1 MQEGQRDKGLVRAV
15 TSWGLAATIINTV
28 IGAGIFAVPAD
39 LAKSVGVYAPFAF
52 LICAVAIGAVAI
64 CWAEGGSRVP
74 TSGGAYGYIETAFG
88 PFVAYIAGTL
98 LWFGNAL
105 GNGGVTAALAA
116 IVASLLPRAFAAPVR
131 GAVIV
136 CVIGG
141 IAVVNT
147 RGASRGARLCEGMT
161 LLKMIPLAVFLVAG
175 AAAIHS
181 ANFTQVAPL
190 SSSGFGRAL
199 ILALFAFTGMEGPL
213 SASGEV
219 AHPAKTIPRALA
231 MALLPVILFYVA
243 VQLIAQGTLGSALP
257 HSDAPLAD
265 AMATIHPTLRL
276 LMLAGAAVSMFGYVG
291 SDILGTPRMLFA
303 FAREGM
309 LPRALGRVHP
319 QTHAPHI
326 AILCYAALCI
336 TFAASGS
343 FAELAVLS
351 TLAVAPIYLL
361 GSAAA
366 WRLARRGVAEAG
378 PPLNF
383 RHLTLVTVIAV
394 AAMLILIALASRDE
408 ILGLAA
414 AIFISALVYLVLSR
428 MRKPSPAAV

>member
-1 MQEGQRDKGLVRAV
+1 VHEGQRDKGLVRSV

-28 IGAGIFAVPAD
+28 VGAGIFAVPAD
-39 LAKSVGVYAPFAF
+39 LAKSVGIYAPFAF

-88 PFVAYIAGTL
+88 PFAAYIAGTL

-105 GNGGVTAALAA
+105 GSGGVAAALADIA
-116 IVASLLPRAFAAPVR
+116 ASLLPRSFAAPAHA
-131 GAVIV
+131 AVVV
-136 CVIGG
+136 CVLGG
-141 IAVVNT
+141 IAAVNT
-147 RGASRGARLCEGMT
+147 RGASRGARLCEGLT
-161 LLKMIPLAVFLVAG
+161 LLKTIPLAVFLVAG
-175 AAAIHS
+175 AAAIHRT
-181 ANFTQVAPL
+181 NFTQTAPL
-190 SSSGFGRAL
+190 SSVGLGRAL

-231 MALLPVILFYVA
+231 MAMPPVILFYVA
-243 VQLIAQGTLGSALP
+243 VQVIAQGTLGSALP
-257 HSDAPLAD
+257 HSGTPLAD
-265 AMATIHPTLRL
+265 AMAAIHPALRI
-276 LMLAGAAVSMFGYVG
+276 LMLAAAAVSMFGFIG

-309 LPRALGRVHP
+309 LPGVLGRVHP
-319 QTHAPHI
+319 ETQAPQL

-336 TFAASGS
+336 AFASSGT

-351 TLAVAPIYLL
+351 TLAVVPIYIL

-366 WRLARRGVAEAG
+366 WILARRGIAEAG
-378 PPLNF
+378 PPLKF
-383 RHLTLVTVIAV
+383 RHLTLVTMIAV
-394 AAMLILIALASRDE
+394 VSMLILSALASRAE
-408 ILGLAA
+408 IFGLFGAVA
-414 AIFISALVYLVLSR
+414 SSALSYAIISR
-428 MRKPSPAAV
+428 LRKP